1 MGRKPKVYDDDDGR
15 TIANMNVEGMPWYD
29 RAQRNKRIG
38 GNSDVRQPMDR
49 SQRNATILAVV
60 LAALSIALVFGLG
73 YFLVILLMDTL
84 LR

>member
-1 MGRKPKVYDDDDGR
+1 MARKPKVYDDDDGR

-29 RAQRNKRIG
+29 RAQRIKRIG
-38 GNSDVRQPMDR
+38 GNGDGQPMDR

-73 YFLVILLMDTL
+73 YFLVILLMDKL

>member
-29 RAQRNKRIG
+29 RAQRNKRTG
-38 GNSDVRQPMDR
+38 GNRDGRQPMDR

>member
-1 MGRKPKVYDDDDGR
+1 MARKPKVYDDDDGR

-29 RAQRNKRIG
+29 RAQRIKRIS
-38 GNSDVRQPMDR
+38 GNSDGRQPMDR